1 MRTFLMVLAA
11 GWLLAAPAW
20 AQKGASRPRDASVLP
35 PSVLPASVLSDDE
48 GRRSAAIAALR
59 ARGPAGLEV
68 LFVLRDDL
76 VQRRDAAAPA
86 DPERW
91 TQLQTQ
97 VARLEDAIDDVGGQR
112 YCSASRLYWFTD
124 FEQAW
129 AEAQRT
135 GKPIL
140 SLRML
145 GLLTDELSCANSRF
159 FRTTLYA
166 NQEISRTLREKF
178 VLHWQSV
185 RPVPRITID
194 FGDGRKI
201 ERTVTGNS
209 AHYALT
215 SDGQPIDALPGLYG
229 PAAFLGWLGRVEH
242 LAATLHQAGEAHR
255 GEVLQAYHQRRL
267 QQIDA
272 NWRADLTKAGLD
284 DSLAIAA
291 TTDEALWRQV
301 AALHAGAAT
310 LDAASL
316 QLIRAQNPNALQAG
330 RLAVTKARIEDP
342 LVRLVANLQADIAL
356 DTVRNEYQLHR
367 RVHIAFAAG
376 QEIVAGVNPLNEWVY
391 AELFLTPSSDPWL
404 GLAPADTYTALPNGG
419 VVVGNAGGGG
429 G

>member
-124 FEQAW
+124 FEQAR

-145 GLLTDELSCANSRF
+145 GLLTEELSCANSRF

-215 SDGQPIDALPGLYG
+215 SDGRPIDALPGLYG

-242 LAATLHQAGEAHR
+242 LAATLHQAGEAQR

-272 NWRADLTKAGLD
+272 NWRGDLAKAGLD

-367 RVHIAFAAG
+367 RIHIAFAAG
-376 QEIVAGVNPLNEWVY
+376 QGIVAGVNPLNEWVY